1 GDWAHAL
8 SSDGSAA
15 LSLMKIN
22 RRCAAAPG
30 NRNFRAYGR
39 WAENFLSSAGRI
51 TCSAWKADCRRS
63 RLYML
68 GVRTGCNMASHPTAG
83 DLQII
88 SRIAVFRGLKPETVE
103 HIISPATAVN
113 LGPHETLFRQGDPAT
128 AFFIMID
135 GWVKLYRVTLAGDAT
150 VIHTLTKGDS
160 FAEAVAS
167 TGARYPA
174 TAEAVSDARIVRIP
188 ADHIVR
194 CIRESP
200 DIALAMIASTSQHL
214 HHLVQQ
220 VEQLKAQSGVQRVAE
235 FLASLAPLD
244 HGSCVI
250 ALPYDKVLIAA
261 RLGIKPES
269 LSRAFAKLRSIGV
282 TVHASHVAV
291 SDVAKLRQLAAD
303 ERGAI
308 RGILRNAR

>member
-1 GDWAHAL
+1 
-8 SSDGSAA
+8 
-15 LSLMKIN
+15 
-22 RRCAAAPG
+22 
-30 NRNFRAYGR
+30 
-39 WAENFLSSAGRI
+39 
-51 TCSAWKADCRRS
+51 
-63 RLYML
+63 
-68 GVRTGCNMASHPTAG
+68 MASHPTAG

-88 SRIAVFRGLKPETVE
+88 SRIAVFRGLKQETVE

-113 LGPHETLFRQGDPAT
+113 LAPHQTLFRQGDPAT

-135 GWVKLYRVTLAGDAT
+135 GWVKLYRITLAGDET
-150 VIHTLTKGDS
+150 VIHTLTRGDS
-160 FAEAVAS
+160 FAEAVAF

-174 TAEAVSDARIVRIP
+174 TAEAVTDARIVRIP

-200 DIALAMIASTSQHL
+200 DIALAMVASTSQHL

-269 LSRAFAKLRSIGV
+269 LSRAFAKLRSVGV

-291 SDVAKLRQLAAD
+291 TDVAKLRQLAAD

-308 RGILRNAR
+308 RGILRSAR